1 MLSVK
6 ALAWGLLGLLL
17 VGSVAAEPVPIVF
30 GYATDAS
37 PISYHED
44 FGRGKSV
51 QGFCGS
57 LLAFLRD
64 SDYDYDIPANE
75 TYEYKIKNAAQR
87 FENFHGYLK
96 SVAPNQI
103 GIQCGSDSLTKDRI
117 TTQAMLKGE
126 FSVPFF
132 VARARLLIRR
142 EKIKILYTNPNSL
155 KIGIQQGST
164 KSPVSTRIAFNAF
177 FPTAPE
183 PIGIAN
189 REEAINSL
197 LSDGENRIDAY
208 IGDDIVLLDI
218 LNTEI
223 AKKNKQDLFSIES
236 PMQGYSRE
244 EFAVVIYN
252 APREKDGSSALKK
265 KIDKWIQAE
274 SGGRQAIID
283 ALGKKGIPRHML
295 ALKDN
300 MSIAEALPYKAAE
313 YGVNS
318 HAISALLGQLAEAD
332 ETRFKE
338 SLALM
343 EKSLTASEVDD
354 GFWKSLLLAES
365 LSWQRL
371 LFWGLVLCSM
381 VLMVGTFV
389 WFYFMKRRVVALPQT
404 LLSEQPAPDV
414 TYPSSDP
421 DMMEKL
427 KRVKMELH
435 DKIKQDLVGTRMF
448 AELAL
453 KNVHTSSEKS
463 EEYLQKVMATIN
475 TSIADMRDISHVIDA
490 CIENKEEN
498 AHPYNLLEFL
508 DNIEVKFEAKRI
520 KIIRD
525 IALDFF
531 ALPATVAET
540 FFLIVREAMENVENH
555 AHGVSRVLVRLQQ
568 KDSMFDLTIRDD
580 GQGFDDATF
589 NRSEGIGIKNMRE
602 RVANQGGTFEI
613 NGKMGVTIRVRIP
626 EK

>member
-17 VGSVAAEPVPIVF
+17 VGSVAAESEPVPVVF

-37 PISYHED
+37 PISY
-44 FGRGKSV
+44 GKMDRNGATAD
-51 QGFCGS
+51 GFCGS
-57 LLAFLRD
+57 LLAFLK
-64 SDYDYDIPANE
+64 SSGHDIPVENQ
-75 TYEYKIKNAAQR
+75 YQISNAAQR
-87 FENFHGYLK
+87 FENFHKYLG
-96 SVAPNQI
+96 SNRI
-103 GIQCGSDSLTKDRI
+103 GIQCGSDSLTQERI
-117 TTQAMLKGE
+117 TTQAGLKGE

-142 EKIKILYTNPNSL
+142 NKIQILYTNPNSL
-155 KIGIQQGST
+155 KIGIQKGSD
-164 KSPVSTRIAFNAF
+164 KSPISTMVAVNAF
-177 FPTAPE
+177 FPTAQPPTE
-183 PIGIAN
+183 FVERTDAIAN
-189 REEAINSL
+189 L
-197 LSDGENRIDAY
+197 LSDDESSIDAY

-218 LNTEI
+218 FNTEI
-223 AKKNKQDLFSIES
+223 AQAKKQDSYSIES

-318 HAISALLGQLAEAD
+318 HTVSALLGLLAEAD

-381 VLMVGTFV
+381 VLMVGILM
-389 WFYFMKRRVVALPQT
+389 WFYFMRQRVVALPQT
-404 LLSEQPAPDV
+404 LLPEQPAPDV
-414 TYPSSDP
+414 TYPDPDP
-421 DMMEKL
+421 DMMAKL
-427 KRVKMELH
+427 KKVKRELH

-453 KNVHTSSEKS
+453 KNVHTSSAKS

-498 AHPYNLLEFL
+498 AHPYDLLEFL
-508 DNIEVKFEAKRI
+508 DNVEVRFEAKGI

-525 IALDFF
+525 IELDFF
-531 ALPATVAET
+531 ALPTTVAEM
-540 FFLIVREAMENVENH
+540 FFLIVRETIENVENH
-555 AHGVSRVLVRLQQ
+555 AHGVSRVLIRLQQ
-568 KDSMFDLTIRDD
+568 KDGMFDLTIQDD
-580 GQGFDDATF
+580 GQGFDDETF
-589 NRSEGIGIKNMRE
+589 KRSEGIGIKNMRE
-602 RVANQGGTFEI
+602 RVASQGGTFEI